1 MAVNPFNHVD
11 LRVSS
16 MAKAFPFYST
26 LLPALGFTRPRHD
39 EEWKVFGAEGG
50 FPSVAY
56 FGLTEEPD
64 HRANHNR
71 IAFWVGSREEVDR
84 IGEVIR
90 AAGALSVSGPKACP
104 EYSSTYYAVFFED
117 PCGNRLE
124 VCFRTN

>member
-1 MAVNPFNHVD
+1 MAENPFGHID

-16 MAKAFPFYST
+16 MTKAQPFYES
-26 LLPALGFTRPRHD
+26 LLPALGFTQTRHD
-39 EEWKVFGAEGG
+39 PEWKVYSTEGG

-56 FGLTEEPD
+56 FGITEDPS

-71 IAFWVGSREEVDR
+71 IAFWVGRREEVDR
-84 IGEVIR
+84 IGETVR
-90 AAGALSVSGPKACP
+90 AAGGTSVSGPKLCP